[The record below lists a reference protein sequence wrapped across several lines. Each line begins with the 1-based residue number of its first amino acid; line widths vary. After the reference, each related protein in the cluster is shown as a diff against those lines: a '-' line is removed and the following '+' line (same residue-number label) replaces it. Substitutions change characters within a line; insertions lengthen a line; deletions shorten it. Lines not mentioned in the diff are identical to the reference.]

1 MFLDIFSIG
10 ARNGKWQFYIFY
22 REGGRGEKKTVHRTR
37 ECFAVTN
44 GLGCRAC
51 TVSMGRFEAFMEA
64 NSGKGLVRRQSIIF
78 SCVRGIEILVCRCS
92 AGSVFGRHAF
102 DSLHCETAD
111 KPRFQSASRRR
122 PSADTVVRRIDFSR
136 HPVHTTDSDVQ
147 LARQYLSGRN
157 RPPSVYENT
166 CRTLNF
172 TPLS

>member
-1 MFLDIFSIG
+1 MFVHVRDVPRYFFDW
-10 ARNGKWQFYIFY
+10 RNGKWQFYIFY

-64 NSGKGLVRRQSIIF
+64 NSGEGLVRRQSIIF

-122 PSADTVVRRIDFSR
+122 PLGR
-136 HPVHTTDSDVQ
+136 HGRSTNRFLPTSGTHHRLGCAACAPIPVG
-147 LARQYLSGRN
+147 A
-157 RPPSVYENT
+157 
-166 CRTLNF
+166 
-172 TPLS
+172 